1 MKKVILAFT
10 LILISASCFTG
21 YYKKVNEQFP
31 KPQLVEGKMHEKQEY
46 EEDISICVDKTKWFE
61 SEEKEEIYRA
71 IGGGPSFDSELLL
84 VSATITNTAATA
96 QDVNISQCYVETMGW
111 ANGVNQLLYSNY
123 NSESASII
131 ITLKENESKS
141 IVLPYLILSN
151 AFQKEEWDKIKTR
164 TFFLTYSIYPTK
176 NAIRLMQN

>member
-1 MKKVILAFT
+1 MKKVILAFALT
-10 LILISASCFTG
+10 LIFAGSFTV
-21 YYKKVNEQFP
+21 YYKKINEQFP
-31 KPQLVEGKMHEKQEY
+31 KAQLVEGEMHEKQEY
-46 EEDISICVDKTKWFE
+46 EEDISICADEARWAE
-61 SEEKEEIYRA
+61 LDEKESTYQA

-84 VSATITNTAATA
+84 VSATITNTATTA
-96 QDVNISQCYVETMGW
+96 RDVNISQCYVETIGW
-111 ANGVNQLLYSNY
+111 SNGVNQLLYSNY
-123 NSESASII
+123 NSDSASII

-151 AFQKEEWDKIKTR
+151 AFQKEEWKKIKTR

>member
-10 LILISASCFTG
+10 LILIFAGSFTV
-21 YYKKVNEQFP
+21 YYKKINEQFP
-31 KPQLVEGKMHEKQEY
+31 KAQLVEGEMHEKQEY
-46 EEDISICVDKTKWFE
+46 EEDISICVDKTKWAE
-61 SEEKEEIYRA
+61 SEEKEDIYRA

-84 VSATITNTAATA
+84 VSATITNTVATT

-111 ANGVNQLLYSNY
+111 SNGVNQLLYSNY
-123 NSESASII
+123 NSDSASII

-151 AFQKEEWDKIKTR
+151 AFEKEEWEKIKTR
-164 TFFLTYSIYPTK
+164 TFFLTYSLYPIK
-176 NAIRLMQN
+176 NTISLM